1 MSANAPAG
9 NVNRKNGSEAAVDSS
24 DKNRGDVD
32 IVFITQVAAM
42 SCAETQHPE
51 ITLASQSLRKT
62 EFRSANHMDVVV
74 MRRGFRDEFSSP
86 AIDLFHYS

>member
-1 MSANAPAG
+1 MSANAPEG

-24 DKNRGDVD
+24 DKNSGDVD

-62 EFRSANHMDVVV
+62 GFRSANHVDVVLILG
-74 MRRGFRDEFSSP
+74 GFREDFSSR
-86 AIDLFHYS
+86 AIE